1 MRALLLGLP
10 IFALAA
16 SAVSCLGLPLERCEI
31 GAVGS
36 SRALQT
42 LGASVALE
50 LGDVVAEER
59 ARAEVDDARVARVAS
74 RSGGA
79 RSRAGVSAQ
88 PKGQAALAPAANA
101 DDTEQEL
108 AADWGVEPDAVVDED
123 ALAPSPGQALDDE
136 APERA
141 HAKSAAR
148 RSRYE
153 PDPNDRDALLA
164 SIARETWVYAEPKKK
179 ARRIGYL
186 RAGSVVKRGAEPV
199 TGSSCKGGWYRIE
212 PRGYVCAERTATL
225 DAYHPVVEASRVRPK
240 LDGLPYDYVMSRMPA
255 PTLYARLPS
264 DEEQRRAEPDL
275 GYFAKKHAAT
285 QRDPSYVPLP
295 EPGALPPTLLYGGAL
310 PGLADDK
317 PRSSSAVVL
326 GQARIRSGYA
336 LLSQFDHEG
345 RRFGLTTEL
354 SLIPLDRT
362 RWVPASSFHGLA
374 LDPETPLPV
383 GFVMKRRATRFTE
396 GEGGRMT
403 AGAAL
408 SYREAVALTGKSA
421 KQGSY
426 LEARD
431 GSWVRAEDVRVIE
444 PMQRQPA
451 WATGQRRWID
461 VSILKQS
468 LVAYEGTRPVY
479 VTLVSTGRD
488 GLGDPKKTHS
498 TIQGAFLVHTKHLT
512 VTMDGDD
519 EGDEFDLRDVPFVQY
534 FTEGYALHAAYWH
547 DDFGTPR
554 SHGCINLAPRDAA
567 WLFGWTTP
575 DVPEGWHA
583 SLSLKHG
590 TLVHTHP

>member
-16 SAVSCLGLPLERCEI
+16 SAVSCLGLPVDRCEL

-36 SRALQT
+36 TRALQT
-42 LGASVALE
+42 VGASLALE
-50 LGDVVAEER
+50 LGGLVEEER
-59 ARAEVDDARVARVAS
+59 ARAEVERGRVARVAA
-74 RSGGA
+74 RGGA
-79 RSRAGVSAQ
+79 SRARAAATAE
-88 PKGQAALAPAANA
+88 PKGQLGAGAASG
-101 DDTEQEL
+101 DDEEEL
-108 AADWGVEPDAVVDED
+108 AADWGVEPDAAVDEAELGPVAEPGQRAPAAD
-123 ALAPSPGQALDDE
+123 EGSAPAPS
-136 APERA
+136 
-141 HAKSAAR
+141 AR
-148 RSRYE
+148 RSRHE
-153 PDPNDRDALLA
+153 PDPGDRDALLA
-164 SIARETWVYAEPKKK
+164 SIARETWIYAEPKKR

-186 RAGSVVKRGAEPV
+186 RAGSVVQRGAEPV
-199 TGSSCKGGWYRIE
+199 AGPGCKGGWYRIA

-225 DAYHPVVEASRVRPK
+225 DAYHPVVEASRTRPK
-240 LDGLPYDYVMSRMPA
+240 LDGLPYDYVMSRMPT

-264 DEEQRRAEPDL
+264 EEEQRRAEPDL
-275 GYFAKKHAAT
+275 GHFTRKHAAT

-295 EPGALPPTLLYGGAL
+295 EPGALPPALLYGGSL

-317 PRSSSAVVL
+317 PRSPSAVVL

-336 LLSQFDHEG
+336 LLAQFDHEG

-362 RWVPASSFHGLA
+362 RWVPPSSFHGLA
-374 LDPETPLPV
+374 LDPQTPLPV
-383 GFVMKRRATRFTE
+383 AFVMKRHANRYAE
-396 GEGGRMT
+396 VQGGGMSQ
-403 AGAAL
+403 GAKLAF
-408 SYREAVALTGKSA
+408 REAVALTGRSA
-421 KQGSY
+421 KGGSY

-451 WATGQRRWID
+451 WANGQRRWID

-519 EGDEFDLRDVPFVQY
+519 DGDEFDLRDVPFVQY